1 MKIYKNTIKFFKFTI
16 ALFNFLYFFF
26 YLFREWGKRVSDG
39 SCVWKKEIIKKIK
52 KIDILMK

>member
-26 YLFREWGKRVSDG
+26 TYFENEEREWVIVLV
-39 SCVWKKEIIKKIK
+39 CEKKK
-52 KIDILMK
+52 